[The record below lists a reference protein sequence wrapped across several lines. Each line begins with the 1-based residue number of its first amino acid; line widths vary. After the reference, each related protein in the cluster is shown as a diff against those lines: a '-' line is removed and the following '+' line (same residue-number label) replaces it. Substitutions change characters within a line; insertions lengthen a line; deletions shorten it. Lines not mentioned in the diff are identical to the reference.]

1 MNLIRKFMK
10 YLNPKTS
17 NKDDIVENRNAHPAK
32 IMKGFKINMALF
44 CLKMYAKH
52 LLPSSVIQNIIEQ
65 FQEIN
70 IEVAAIST
78 SQLQEKLN
86 LLSIHNEIINNM
98 LHEFNNKILF
108 KELNDLLDTII
119 KECHT

>member
-1 MNLIRKFMK
+1 MNVIWKFMK

-17 NKDDIVENRNAHPAK
+17 NEDDIVENRKAHPVK
-32 IMKGFKINMALF
+32 VMKGFKINIALF
-44 CLKMYAKH
+44 YFKVYAKH
-52 LLPSSVIQNIIEQ
+52 LLPSYVIQNIIQ
-65 FQEIN
+65 PFQEIN

-86 LLSIHNEIINNM
+86 LLSIDNEVINNM
-98 LHEFNNKILF
+98 LHEFNNKTIF

-119 KECHT
+119 KECQT